1 MTSMYDIGIKL
12 SLDATGVASGVAG
25 VMGMFQRLHT
35 QTLALGGSMDAF
47 NRSMGMMAGGMALTG
62 AGMAGI
68 GVMRGWVS
76 DAGKMQDALV
86 QVGVAAKSSKAE
98 L

>member
-1 MTSMYDIGIKL
+1 VTDIYDIGIKL
-12 SLDATGVASGVAG
+12 SLDASGDASGVAG

-35 QTLALGGSMDAF
+35 QTLALNGSMDAF

-68 GVMRGWVS
+68 GVMRGWAS
-76 DAGKMQDALV
+76 AAGQMQDQLV
-86 QVGVAAKSSKAE
+86 QVGRR
-98 L
+98 